1 MPIRI
6 KVTRSIGLWKIIKDN
21 SIYWLTVL
29 GIWAICFPIIFIHK
43 DDLYSWVVRKASP
56 RSPNSKIMKDFVY
69 KGDKILANHFLDS
82 KPDKDN
88 QKFLESIFPYIE
100 KMKTVCAY
108 YRNLGYKDEIF
119 ANPTWISKQYDWSF
133 EFRSQNFEENLS
145 REKLPTAIEPAS
157 YWKKNIE
164 PVVNALSYYKKGMH
178 YSGANFLAAQ
188 RIHFVAGAA
197 CKPEESIIAL
207 TTYIYNTEKYI
218 EDTIIQEDKSRNLIY
233 KNLDSLSQL
242 KMILYFLKTHPS
254 LHEVFHEYQRA
265 ITVLIYDT
273 NFTRVSP
280 LEAAELIN
288 RPLALIE
295 TSSDIGQ
302 IKNAKKMRMLRGKIL
317 FEEGKKEKIHF
328 SGALLDF
335 EAASEYPNLSKY
347 PNNEI
352 PEIKSNIFEAKL
364 YIAKCHYQLKQYRET
379 LTVLNHLLNDVRS
392 IDGREGKR
400 VELGL
405 LKEFHE
411 LRRET
416 LMKLGRVKEADEL
429 YETDLP

>member
-1 MPIRI
+1 M
-6 KVTRSIGLWKIIKDN
+6 WKIIKDN
-21 SIYWLTVL
+21 SVYWLTVL
-29 GIWAICFPIIFIHK
+29 GIWLVCFPLIFTHR
-43 DDLYSWVVRKASP
+43 DEFYSWIVRKASP
-56 RSPNSKIMKDFVY
+56 KSPNPKIMKDFVY

-82 KPDKDN
+82 KPDRDN
-88 QKFLESIFPYIE
+88 QKFLEALSPHIE
-100 KMKTVCAY
+100 KMKRACEY
-108 YRNLGYKDEIF
+108 YRELGYKDEVF
-119 ANPTWISKQYDWSF
+119 TNPTWLSRQQDWSS
-133 EFRSQNFEENLS
+133 ELQPKNWEESLS
-145 REKLPTAIEPAS
+145 REKLPNPIDPAS

-164 PVVNALSYYKKGMH
+164 PVFDALSYYKKALH

-188 RIHFVAGAA
+188 RIHFVSGAA

-218 EDTIIQEDKSRNLIY
+218 EDTIIHEDKSRKLTY
-233 KNLDSLSQL
+233 QNLDSLSQM
-242 KMILYFLKTHPS
+242 KMILYYMRTSPKLKEIFP
-254 LHEVFHEYQRA
+254 EYQRA
-265 ITVLIYDT
+265 ITILIYDT
-273 NFTRVSP
+273 NFTKASP

-302 IKNAKKMRMLRGKIL
+302 IKSAKKMRMLRGKIL
-317 FEEGKKEKIHF
+317 FEEGKKERIHL

-335 EAASEYPNLSKY
+335 EAASEYPDLSKY

-364 YIAKCHYQLKQYRET
+364 YIAKCHYQLKNYREALNV
-379 LTVLNHLLNDVRS
+379 LTHLLNEVRS